1 MTFEQLTLRLN
12 EWRKQRNLADP
23 KAQTMKV
30 MEEVGELSAAINKQ
44 NREKL
49 IDSLGDTLVTV
60 ILLAQIEGLDPTK
73 CLESA
78 WQVIADRK
86 GKTVNGSFIK
96 SEDLTNADL

>member
-1 MTFEQLTLRLN
+1 MTFEQLALRLN

-49 IDSLGDTLVTV
+49 IDSIGDTLVTV
-60 ILLAQIEGLDPTK
+60 ILLAQMEGMDPTK

-86 GKTVNGSFIK
+86 GKTVNGSFVK
-96 SEDLTNADL
+96 AEDLTNADL

>member
-1 MTFEQLTLRLN
+1 MTFEQLTLRLD

-60 ILLAQIEGLDPTK
+60 ILLAQMEGLDPTK

-78 WQVIADRK
+78 WQVIVDRK

-96 SEDLTNADL
+96 SEDLTNTDL

>member
-1 MTFEQLTLRLN
+1 MTFEQLTLRLD

-49 IDSLGDTLVTV
+49 IDSIGDTLVTV
-60 ILLAQIEGLDPTK
+60 ILLAQMEGMDPTK

-86 GKTVNGSFIK
+86 GKTVNGLFVK

>member
-60 ILLAQIEGLDPTK
+60 ILLAQMEGLDPTK

-86 GKTVNGSFIK
+86 GKTVNGSFVK

>member
-49 IDSLGDTLVTV
+49 IDSIGDTLVTV
-60 ILLAQIEGLDPTK
+60 ILLSQMEGMDPTK

-86 GKTVNGSFIK
+86 GKTVNGSFVK

>member
-1 MTFEQLTLRLN
+1 MKAEEIEQKLN

-44 NREKL
+44 DRLKL
-49 IDSLGDTLVTV
+49 IDSIGDTLVTV
-60 ILLAQIEGLDPTK
+60 ILLAQMEGLDPTK

-86 GKTVNGSFIK
+86 GRTVNGTFVK
-96 SEDLTNADL
+96 AEDLTNADL

>member
-23 KAQTMKV
+23 KAQTMKI

-44 NREKL
+44 DRLKL
-49 IDSLGDTLVTV
+49 IDSIGDTLVTV
-60 ILLAQIEGLDPTK
+60 ILLAQMEGLDPAK

-86 GKTVNGSFIK
+86 GKTVNGSFVK